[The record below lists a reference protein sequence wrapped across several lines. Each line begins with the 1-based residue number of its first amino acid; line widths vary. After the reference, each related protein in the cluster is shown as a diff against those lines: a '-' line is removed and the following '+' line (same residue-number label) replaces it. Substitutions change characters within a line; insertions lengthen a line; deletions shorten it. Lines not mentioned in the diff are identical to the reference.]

1 LTNKFSN
8 DLPSLAPDRDQV
20 SAYKNHRTNTDV
32 KAPKEQK
39 PQKQSSTFNPLI
51 VLLIFSIMG
60 FGAWWSYQHDIKSQ
74 ALIKSAENRI
84 AALEE
89 QLSAT
94 GEEMGESSIAMK
106 VRLEA
111 LSKKTEDLWIQMDK
125 LWASAWRKNQAEIA
139 VLNRQMAT
147 QNANLKNQTQQTKS
161 AAITVKSIG
170 QKLTDAEFNLGILS
184 EQIQLID
191 QIKKQSDVL
200 SNNISAL
207 ESKDLERDNQQI
219 QLAGNLA
226 QIKSAQNK
234 LVARIKQLESQ
245 LTNSVP

>member
-1 LTNKFSN
+1 MTNKFSN
-8 DLPSLAPDRDQV
+8 ELPSLAPDRDQV
-20 SAYKNHRTNTDV
+20 SAYKNHRTNAEA
-32 KAPKEQK
+32 KSSKEQK
-39 PQKQSSTFNPLI
+39 PQKQSSLFNPLI

-74 ALIKSAENRI
+74 ALINNAENRI

-94 GEEMGESSIAMK
+94 GEEMGESTVAMK

-111 LSKKTEDLWIQMDK
+111 LSKKTEVLWVQMDK
-125 LWASAWRKNQAEIA
+125 LWASAWRKNQSEIA
-139 VLNRQMAT
+139 ILNKQMKT
-147 QNANLKNQTQQTKS
+147 QSANLKTQTQST
-161 AAITVKSIG
+161 TTGLKSIE

-191 QIKKQSDVL
+191 QIKNKIA
-200 SNNISAL
+200 NISNTLSTL
-207 ESKDLERDNQQI
+207 ESKDLGRDNQQI

-226 QIKSAQNK
+226 QIKSEQKN
-234 LVARIKQLESQ
+234 LTERIKQLESK
-245 LTNSVP
+245 LTSAAP